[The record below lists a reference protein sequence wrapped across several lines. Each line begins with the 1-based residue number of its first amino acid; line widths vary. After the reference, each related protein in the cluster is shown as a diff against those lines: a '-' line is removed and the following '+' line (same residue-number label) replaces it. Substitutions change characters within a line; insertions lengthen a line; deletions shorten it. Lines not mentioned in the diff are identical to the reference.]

1 MAEEKHDYVV
11 LTDTNFDEKTKNGN
25 WIVDMWA
32 PWCGPCRLVGPV
44 IEVLGKEYRGK
55 LHVGKVNVD
64 ENSSTAEKFG
74 VMSIPTI
81 LFIKD
86 GEKLEEL
93 IGARPKESYVE
104 KISELFGV

>member
-1 MAEEKHDYVV
+1 MEGKNYVE
-11 LTDTNFDEKTKNGN
+11 LTDANFDEKTKNGN

-32 PWCGPCRLVGPV
+32 PWCGPCRLVGPI
-44 IEVLGKEYRGK
+44 IEGIATEYKGKV
-55 LHVGKVNVD
+55 HVGKVNVD
-64 ENSSTAEKFG
+64 ENQATAEKFG

-81 LFIKD
+81 LFLKD

-104 KISELFGV
+104 KISELLGV